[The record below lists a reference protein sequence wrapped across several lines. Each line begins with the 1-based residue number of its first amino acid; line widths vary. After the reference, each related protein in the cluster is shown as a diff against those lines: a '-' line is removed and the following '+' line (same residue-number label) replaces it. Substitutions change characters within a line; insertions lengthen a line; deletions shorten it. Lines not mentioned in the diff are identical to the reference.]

1 MGRLSEKVN
10 YLNGYIDYAIQN
22 HLNESYRDFKRNCLK
37 DGVDVSENDYK
48 IFRNRV
54 REAIFMDGGDDP
66 RSYNDIYGEDGA
78 TAEDG
83 ATETP
88 AASVEQLGPAEIQQL
103 RDLANQILSIV
114 GPGEEDTAITGTPD
128 FIED

>member
-54 REAIFMDGGDDP
+54 REAIFLDGGDDP

-78 TAEDG
+78 TKEDG

-88 AASVEQLGPAEIQQL
+88 TASVEQLGPAEIQQL